1 MAGGNNEI
9 RKSVLV
15 VGATGAT
22 GKHVVQFLLDQ
33 DHYLVKVVA
42 RSKDRML
49 SLLSSEQPSAAARD
63 HPKLE
68 ITEASIMDM
77 TQDELD
83 ELVQNCDAVVCCLG
97 HNLTLRGIWGFQH
110 RRLVANSCQRLI
122 QAIKANSQEKS
133 CKFILMGSDGVG
145 HPNDD
150 QRALGER
157 VVLFLL
163 RWLIPPHADNEA
175 SAAYLLNY
183 YKDERTPE
191 WCVVRPTD
199 LQDGE
204 PTEFDIYPKAQ
215 GSLFGG
221 GIATRSNVA
230 KFMVQLISDDDTWS
244 KYKYQMPVIHD
255 RPAADDKNAK

>member
-9 RKSVLV
+9 LKSVLV

-49 SLLSSEQPSAAARD
+49 SLLSSKQAEADNA
-63 HPKLE
+63 KLE

-83 ELVQNCDAVVCCLG
+83 ELVQKCDAVVCCLG
-97 HNLTLRGIWGFQH
+97 HNLTFRGMWGFQH

-122 QAIKANSQEKS
+122 QAIKANGQEKS
-133 CKFILMGSDGVG
+133 CKLILMGSDGVG

-157 VVLFLL
+157 FVLSLL
-163 RWLIPPHADNEA
+163 RWLLPPHADNEA

-183 YKDERTPE
+183 YKEESTPE

-204 PTEFDIYPKAQ
+204 PTEFDIFPKVQ

-230 KFMVQLISDDDTWS
+230 KFMVQLIVDNDTWS

-255 RPAADDKNAK
+255 RSAADDNNTKESK